1 MIVRSE
7 DDVMDTAPPEIDPR
21 RETFGWMLYA
31 WATHGFETTVVS
43 VLFSPYLTELAQA
56 AVGENGPV
64 FGPHLLPTVT
74 AKGFAAFCVSASVL
88 LQLLL
93 LPLLG
98 AIADYTSAKK
108 QLLTFFSAVGAG
120 ATCLLLFVGAG
131 LDFRWGGA
139 LFALANLSLGAA
151 TVLCNAFLPEIAS
164 PGQRDRVSSRGFASG
179 YLGGGLLLAAN
190 LVFMSW
196 APRHGL
202 TSGLAARVSLLSAG
216 IWWAVFSWPALRRLR
231 TRKPPRPKPPGQSL
245 VSLGLS
251 ELAAAFRQLRG
262 RPGTRRFLIA
272 YLLYND
278 GIQTVIAVASVFL
291 AQELFVAHGQPTDWA
306 FLTGNFLMVQLV
318 GFVGAL
324 AFERLAARTR
334 TKDALVL
341 SLVVWS
347 GVILYGYGF
356 LSTTADAVGMSAIIA
371 LVLGGSQAL
380 SRSLFS
386 RMIPSGQE
394 ASFFAI
400 YEVSSSGT
408 SWIGPA
414 IFGVVVGVTNSY
426 RDALLSLVVLFV
438 TGTLLLVATDVEGA
452 FTEAQGGPLR
462 ARPRTS

>member
-1 MIVRSE
+1 
-7 DDVMDTAPPEIDPR
+7 MDTASPNLDHR
-21 RETFGWMLYA
+21 REVFGWMLYA
-31 WATHGFETTVVS
+31 WAVHGFVTTVAS

-64 FGPHLLPTVT
+64 FGPHLLPAVT
-74 AKGFAAFCVSASVL
+74 AKGFAAYCISASVL
-88 LQLLL
+88 LQVFL

-98 AIADYTSAKK
+98 AIADYTSGKK
-108 QLLTFFSAVGAG
+108 RLLALVSIVGAG
-120 ATCLLLFVGAG
+120 ATCLLFFVGAG

-164 PGQRDRVSSRGFASG
+164 AEERDRVSSRGFASG

-190 LVFMSW
+190 LVFMGY
-196 APRHGL
+196 APLLGV
-202 TSGLAARVSLLSAG
+202 TSGLATRVSLLSAG
-216 IWWAVFSWPALRRLR
+216 LWWAVFSWPALRCLK
-231 TRKPPRPKPPGQSL
+231 TRRPARPKPPGRSL
-245 VSLGLS
+245 VGLGLS
-251 ELAAAFRQLRG
+251 ELAATLRQLRG
-262 RPGTRRFLIA
+262 RPCTRRFLIA

-278 GIQTVIAVASVFL
+278 GISTVIAVASVFL
-291 AQELFVAHGQPTDWA
+291 AQELFVAHGQPTNRS
-306 FLTGNFLMVQLV
+306 FLAGNFLMVQFV
-318 GFVGAL
+318 GFLGAL

-347 GVILYGYGF
+347 GVIIYGYGF
-356 LSTTADAVGMSAIIA
+356 LRTTADAVGMSAIIA

-386 RMIPSGQE
+386 QMIPAGQE

-400 YEVSSSGT
+400 YEISSSGT

-414 IFGVVVGVTNSY
+414 LFGVVVGLTNSY
-426 RDALLSLVVLFV
+426 REAILSLIVLFV
-438 TGTLLLVATDVEGA
+438 TGTLLLVVTDVEGA
-452 FTEAQGGPLR
+452 FVEARDGPRR
-462 ARPRTS
+462 A